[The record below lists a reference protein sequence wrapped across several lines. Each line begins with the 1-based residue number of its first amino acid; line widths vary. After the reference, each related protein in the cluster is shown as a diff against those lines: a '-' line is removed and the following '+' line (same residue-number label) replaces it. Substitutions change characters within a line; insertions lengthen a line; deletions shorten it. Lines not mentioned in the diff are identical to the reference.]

1 MQQWKAIMQQWK
13 APPVNW
19 QSLVTS
25 SCLLLIGYL
34 LAVLELPLNPPLEST
49 RERPLE
55 RSSICTEIVQPD
67 VVVSQEQL
75 NKLSDVPTYTQ
86 RDKVKQILKQPYCR
100 LPALNIRVGAITER
114 EAYPLAFD
122 PQTSL
127 VVLYEGKNYVGYG
140 FKRL

>member
-13 APPVNW
+13 SPPVNW

-25 SCLLLIGYL
+25 ICLLLIGYL
-34 LAVLELPLNPPLEST
+34 LAVLDLPLNPPLEST

-100 LPALNIRVGAITER
+100 LPALNIRAGAITER